1 MLIWHCLFC
10 HLSHKWRIDALGAT
24 RTLFLNLCKH
34 QLFELF
40 LPLSSSSSAFQAIL
54 LQRTFEIYPCC
65 TYVLEICGS
74 KCVFIWSRIL
84 GWSGEVRNPSLLTS
98 TASSKNKTTFAH
110 SRSMV
115 SVKTLKGGPRYCMF
129 LFSWQIFPMRD
140 RVGRC
145 QAPAEAQPL
154 KSEKESLKKVLFFG
168 LWCCRALQRI
178 YARYQETLT

>member
-84 GWSGEVRNPSLLTS
+84 GWSFICHTS
-98 TASSKNKTTFAH
+98 KE
-110 SRSMV
+110 
-115 SVKTLKGGPRYCMF
+115 
-129 LFSWQIFPMRD
+129 
-140 RVGRC
+140 GR
-145 QAPAEAQPL
+145 AF
-154 KSEKESLKKVLFFG
+154 LKKSVTAMWLYQNLFLELPEVLAIAQ
-168 LWCCRALQRI
+168 LIPTCTKYICTI
-178 YARYQETLT
+178 N